1 MTHNKS
7 HALIVI
13 GGDRPDSRALAH
25 IPSDAT
31 VICADSGLDHALA
44 LGLMPHV
51 FLGDMDSVSPGALA
65 NSRRETW
72 TVISYDPLKDQTD
85 TELALQ
91 YASSQGYENITLL
104 WGSGDRIDH
113 VLGVLAALSH
123 ESLSNVQ
130 NLVAWIGAD
139 RVEILHAPR
148 SYNDQVLIGTTVSL
162 MPLGP
167 SVAGVTTTG
176 LQWNLSHE
184 LLAPQSARGVSNIAV
199 LSDINIDIDTGVL
212 ALVYPGFLVQ
222 LPLQEDQLK

>member
-1 MTHNKS
+1 MTHKKS

-44 LGLMPHV
+44 LGLMPTV

-65 NSRRETW
+65 NSQSETW

-91 YASSQGYENITLL
+91 YASSQGYENINLL

-123 ESLSNVQ
+123 ESLSTVQ

-176 LQWNLSHE
+176 LQWNLNHE

>member
-1 MTHNKS
+1 MTHKKS
-7 HALIVI
+7 HAHIVI

-44 LGLMPHV
+44 LGLMPTV

-65 NSRRETW
+65 NSQSETW

-123 ESLSNVQ
+123 ESLSTVQ

-176 LQWNLSHE
+176 LQWNLNHE

-222 LPLQEDQLK
+222 LPLREDQLK

>member
-1 MTHNKS
+1 MTHKKS

-13 GGDRPDSRALAH
+13 GGDRPDPRALAH

-44 LGLMPHV
+44 LGLMPTV

-123 ESLSNVQ
+123 ESLSTVQ

-176 LQWNLSHE
+176 LQWNLNHE

>member
-1 MTHNKS
+1 MTHTKS

-13 GGDRPDSRALAH
+13 GGDRPDPRALAH

-44 LGLMPHV
+44 LGLMPTV

-65 NSRRETW
+65 NSQSETW

-123 ESLSNVQ
+123 ESLSTVQ

-176 LQWNLSHE
+176 LQWNLNHE

>member
-1 MTHNKS
+1 MTHTKS

-44 LGLMPHV
+44 LGLMPTV

-65 NSRRETW
+65 NSQSETW

-123 ESLSNVQ
+123 ESLSTVQ

-176 LQWNLSHE
+176 LQWNLNHE

-222 LPLQEDQLK
+222 LPQQEGQLK

>member
-1 MTHNKS
+1 
-7 HALIVI
+7 
-13 GGDRPDSRALAH
+13 
-25 IPSDAT
+25 
-31 VICADSGLDHALA
+31 
-44 LGLMPHV
+44 MPTV

-65 NSRRETW
+65 NSQSETW

-123 ESLSNVQ
+123 ESLSTVQ

-176 LQWNLSHE
+176 LQWNLNHE

>member
-1 MTHNKS
+1 MTHKKS

-13 GGDRPDSRALAH
+13 GGDRPDPRALAH

-44 LGLMPHV
+44 LGLMPTV

-65 NSRRETW
+65 NSQSETW

-123 ESLSNVQ
+123 ESLSTVQ

-176 LQWNLSHE
+176 LQWNLNHE

>member
-1 MTHNKS
+1 MTHKKS

-44 LGLMPHV
+44 LGLMPTV

-65 NSRRETW
+65 NSQSETW

-176 LQWNLSHE
+176 LQWNLNHE

>member
-1 MTHNKS
+1 MTNKES

-25 IPSDAT
+25 IPKDAT
-31 VICADSGLDHALA
+31 IICADSGLDHALA
-44 LGLMPHV
+44 LGLTPHV

-65 NSRRETW
+65 SSQHETW

-91 YASSQGYENITLL
+91 YASSQGFLNITLL

-113 VLGVLAALSH
+113 VLGALAALSH
-123 ESLSNVQ
+123 ESLSPVQ

-139 RVEILHAPR
+139 RVQILHGPR
-148 SYNDQVLIGTTVSL
+148 THKDQVLVGTTVSL

-167 SVAGVTTTG
+167 SVTGVSTNG
-176 LQWNLSHE
+176 LQWNLDRE
-184 LLAPQSARGVSNIAV
+184 ILAAQSSRGVSNIANQTH
-199 LSDINIDIDTGVL
+199 INIDIETGVL
-212 ALVYPGFLVQ
+212 AVVYPGFLGNSLHEAGQ
-222 LPLQEDQLK
+222 RS

>member
-1 MTHNKS
+1 MTTKSS

-44 LGLMPHV
+44 LGLMPTV

-65 NSRRETW
+65 NSQSETW

-123 ESLSNVQ
+123 ESLSTVQ

-176 LQWNLSHE
+176 LQWNLNHE